1 MVYYTDI
8 RIYLPV
14 FICIN
19 IMELSHFCTVKRVM
33 GITASSL
40 ETIVNESYY
49 DGELAS
55 LFHLSYQ
62 TLASEDSLAATCVNL
77 PAARLPLVQ
86 SFYQRIL
93 NGIIS
98 PDQFTALYP
107 LVSSSLSSRQ
117 QSGTTAQ
124 LVQLALEIELGI
136 RNAAGNLVNGS
147 ATPTQTAYGCVGLV
161 LKTVNLNTGA
171 LKYKLRTEY
180 EPTLDPSQ
188 GAFLDQSSMIFAF
201 SSGLES
207 LINYLL
213 QLSS

>member
-1 MVYYTDI
+1 MYNGAI
-8 RIYLPV
+8 PFL
-14 FICIN
+14 
-19 IMELSHFCTVKRVM
+19 LVKRVI

-40 ETIVNESYY
+40 ETIVNKSYY

-62 TLASEDSLAATCVNL
+62 TLASEDSLSLSATCANL

-93 NGIIS
+93 NKIIS
-98 PDQFTALYP
+98 PDQLSALYP
-107 LVSSSLSSRQ
+107 LVSSTLPSRT

-136 RNAAGNLVNGS
+136 CNAAGNPVNGS
-147 ATPTQTAYGCVGLV
+147 AMQTQTAYGCVGLV

-180 EPTLDPSQ
+180 EPTLGPSQ
-188 GAFLDQSSMIFAF
+188 GAFLDQSSVLFAL
-201 SSGLES
+201 SLGLKLNS
-207 LINYLL
+207 H
-213 QLSS
+213 